1 MPISKLT
8 VVRAT
13 LAAILVGM
21 VGAHRDRRGELLA
34 GRADAQQFRDAR
46 PVARDPL
53 LHYLS
58 ATGHEGIARV
68 RREAFDLLA
77 LDHHLPSGTVRARD
91 PHDTE
96 RDPGAYFRD
105 RGRAS
110 PSLYVTGRALGR
122 DIGVSREP
130 AARSRGDPGGSR
142 ARVERAAERRADP
155 GVDRQGGVDRRDGD
169 RARHQRF
176 QVRLSGGR
184 GRRNPRP
191 LSQQRRPQ
199 GRPRGGRRRHRLDR
213 GGNAA
218 GDRPRVAHRQCARP
232 RAQRLAQLRARPGLP
247 RDVRD

>member
-1 MPISKLT
+1 MVDAATGQRGFLLTDDSDYLAPYLDAERRIPETIANLKAALRDDPQETQEVDRLT
-8 VVRAT
+8 V
-13 LAAILVGM
+13 
-21 VGAHRDRRGELLA
+21 LLT
-34 GRADAQQFRDAR
+34 Q
-46 PVARDPL
+46 
-53 LHYLS
+53 
-58 ATGHEGIARV
+58 
-68 RREAFDLLA
+68 AFDLLA
-77 LDHHLPSGTVRARD
+77 LDHHLPSGTVRPRD

-110 PSLYVTGRALGR
+110 PSLHVTGRALGR

-130 AARSRGDPGGSR
+130 AARSRGEAEGSR